1 MKNSQFFMIAALSL
15 MISVSAFSQNHGRER
30 IKSPTSSMEVKQAMQ
45 KRQHKAE
52 EQKAIRLQKQE
63 QQKEQ
68 RATRLRERE
77 AQRKEAEAKCSEMQE
92 KMQPK
97 QLQMHKQEGNAMP
110 KVAVRKKTTD
120 KLQQKEVSK
129 LALDSIV

>member
-1 MKNSQFFMIAALSL
+1 MKNSQFFMIATLSL

-68 RATRLRERE
+68 RATQLRERE
-77 AQRKEAEAKCSEMQE
+77 AQRKEAEAKRSKCR
-92 KMQPK
+92 KMHPK
-97 QLQMHKQEGNAMP
+97 QLQMHQQERNAMP
-110 KVAVRKKTTD
+110 KVAVRKKTN
-120 KLQQKEVSK
+120 QHQKEVSK